1 MKQFYIVIDENFT
14 GASRLAA
21 ASMENVTLLSPI
33 SAPAHLR
40 QSVKS
45 WAFIVVPGCIW
56 GSSYLFI
63 AEGLKVMRPEGITF
77 VRTVIGFG
85 VLSCIPG
92 VRKPVA
98 HSDRGRVVLL
108 GLIWLA
114 LPMSLFPFAEQRV
127 SSALTGLLNGATP
140 LFVAVVSAAQVRKA
154 PSRDAQTALAIGL
167 IGAVL
172 IAVPSLGQGRSS
184 TIGVALVLCA
194 LVFYGFA
201 INLARPLQQRNG
213 ALPVIW
219 RAVGVAALLTAP
231 TGLHAAATAR
241 WSLPAVLSMLA
252 LGGLG
257 TGIANVM
264 VATAAG
270 TTSAARASSMGFIIP
285 AVSLSLGV
293 IVRHE
298 TVGTL
303 SLLGA
308 SVCVSGAILLAR
320 SGGQRRRLSG
330 GGPPIERPN

>member
-1 MKQFYIVIDENFT
+1 VRTFHWCFT
-14 GASRLAA
+14 VDVG
-21 ASMENVTLLSPI
+21 EDGDVTLLSPV
-33 SAPAHLR
+33 PTTNCLR
-40 QSVKS
+40 QSVNG

-77 VRTVIGFG
+77 VRTVIGFSL
-85 VLSCIPG
+85 LSCVPA
-92 VRKPVA
+92 VRRPVA
-98 HSDRGRVVLL
+98 PRDRGRVVLL

-114 LPMSLFPFAEQRV
+114 LPMSMFPFAEQRV

-140 LFVAVVSAAQVRKA
+140 LFVAVVGAAQSRRL
-154 PSRDAQTALAIGL
+154 PSRDARTALAIGL

-172 IAVPSLGQGRSS
+172 IAIPSLGQGRSS
-184 TIGVALVLCA
+184 TIGVALVLGA

-219 RAVGVAALLTAP
+219 RAVGVAALMTAP
-231 TGLHAAATAR
+231 TGLRAAVSAHWT
-241 WSLPAVLSMLA
+241 LPAVLSMLA
-252 LGGLG
+252 LGALG
-257 TGIANVM
+257 TGLANVM

-285 AVSLSLGV
+285 AVSLALGV
-293 IVRHE
+293 LVRHE

-303 SLLGA
+303 SLVGA
-308 SVCVSGAILLAR
+308 AVCVSGAILLAR
-320 SGGQRRRLSG
+320 SGGQRRPNSG
-330 GGPPIERPN
+330 GGSPIEGPTDGSR